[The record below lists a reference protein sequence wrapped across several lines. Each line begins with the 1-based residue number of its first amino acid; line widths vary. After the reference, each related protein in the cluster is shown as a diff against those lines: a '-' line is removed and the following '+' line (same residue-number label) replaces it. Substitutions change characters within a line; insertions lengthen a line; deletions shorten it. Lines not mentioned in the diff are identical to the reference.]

1 MQNLA
6 FGDQMFEQGYST
18 LRCVQ
23 ACICLVERTFVTPEG
38 WQGDLAEVTST
49 SGTHGP
55 GVRCNPKGQC
65 PMSPLSLARR
75 ADRI

>member
-1 MQNLA
+1 VQNLA

-38 WQGDLAEVTST
+38 WQGDLAEVTSRT
-49 SGTHGP
+49 DL
-55 GVRCNPKGQC
+55 V
-65 PMSPLSLARR
+65 
-75 ADRI
+75 